1 MSIQYHR
8 LFIIQVLYPT
18 IDEDTIFDSDRLSSS
33 NTPPNV
39 NGDGGGGGGIHICDI
54 ASFVNLFLE
63 DRVSKTHTQTHI
75 QLDAPTITVSKS
87 SGGSS
92 NVSSGG
98 GGAAG
103 TAGGSSSSSSSSG
116 GGSSGGRKVAATRTR
131 DARSNSNARRSAPSS
146 SSSLA
151 PEISYCNGYDY
162 VFVSLNR

>member
-1 MSIQYHR
+1 

-18 IDEDTIFDSDRLSSS
+18 IDEDTIFDPDRLSSS

-39 NGDGGGGGGIHICDI
+39 NGDGGGSGGIHICDI

-92 NVSSGG
+92 NVSSGGG